1 VHGWLIG
8 VGGDQPAPI
17 PKTNAD
23 GVRTGFWQAD
33 EVRQV
38 RPEPGAPAVAES
50 HEELSQLRETYL
62 EALAGHLGF
71 GYRRLV
77 GPTSLRAPLMDARY
91 AHPTPVATDIRWAP
105 ALLALIL
112 LVWRFLPARRIAQA
126 DKPASASIVTTRT
139 RSDPVTAGALR

>member
-1 VHGWLIG
+1 
-8 VGGDQPAPI
+8 
-17 PKTNAD
+17 
-23 GVRTGFWQAD
+23 
-33 EVRQV
+33 
-38 RPEPGAPAVAES
+38 
-50 HEELSQLRETYL
+50 
-62 EALAGHLGF
+62 LGF